1 MTYPTGRSSFAPV
14 PQRRLLSWDVALA
27 VAAAAA
33 LIVEG
38 QPRSSG
44 GLSPG
49 DYLLA
54 IGAAAPLA
62 WRSRAPLAAL
72 IGVELGAVICA
83 VAFDASWSA
92 TAIVLIQLFTVALL
106 GNRSRSLVAGA
117 ITAIGVVL
125 AVILIDGKVELTGA
139 ALRVALVFAAVAVG
153 DTIRS
158 RRALRIAAHERAE
171 REQHER
177 EQTAERRAAGE
188 RLRIAQELH
197 DTLAHSLV
205 AINVRSSVAL
215 DLGDS
220 EDPAAA
226 LKDIKEVSAT
236 ALSDL
241 RATLSLLRE
250 QDEAA
255 PTTPV
260 LALDAV
266 PGLIDQVRS
275 AGLQAKLDLEVNGAV
290 VPSPVGA
297 AAYRIVQEALTNVL
311 RHAEA
316 TNALVCVREREDMLD
331 IEITDDGQA
340 NSAAASPG
348 LGVQGM
354 TERSAALGGR
364 LDVGPLREGGW
375 RVHAVLPMGVGD
387 SR

>member
-1 MTYPTGRSSFAPV
+1 MS
-14 PQRRLLSWDVALA
+14 QRRLPSWDVALA
-27 VAAAAA
+27 VAAAAG

-38 QPRSSG
+38 HFRSRG

-54 IGAAAPLA
+54 LGAAVPLA

-72 IGVELGAVICA
+72 IGVELGAVLCSI
-83 VAFDASWSA
+83 AFDASWSA

-106 GNRSRSLVAGA
+106 GNRSRSVVAGA
-117 ITAIGVVL
+117 ITALGVVL
-125 AVILIDGKVELTGA
+125 AVILLDGRVEVTGA
-139 ALRVALVFAAVAVG
+139 ALRVALVFAVVAAG

-158 RRALRIAAHERAE
+158 RRALRIAARDRAE
-171 REQHER
+171 SEQQER
-177 EQTAERRAAGE
+177 EEAAKRRAAGE

-226 LKDIKEVSAT
+226 LNDIKQVSAT
-236 ALSDL
+236 ALRDL

-260 LALDAV
+260 FALDAV
-266 PGLIDQVRS
+266 PGLLDQVRG
-275 AGLQAKLDLEVNGAV
+275 AGVQAKLDLEVNGAV
-290 VPSPVGA
+290 VPSAVGA

-316 TNALVCVREREDMLD
+316 TNALVRVSEREDKLD

-340 NSAAASPG
+340 KSAAAIPG
-348 LGVQGM
+348 LGLQGM
-354 TERSAALGGR
+354 AERSAALGGR
-364 LDVGPLREGGW
+364 LDVGPVRGGGW
-375 RVHAVLPMGVGD
+375 RVHAVLPLGVGD